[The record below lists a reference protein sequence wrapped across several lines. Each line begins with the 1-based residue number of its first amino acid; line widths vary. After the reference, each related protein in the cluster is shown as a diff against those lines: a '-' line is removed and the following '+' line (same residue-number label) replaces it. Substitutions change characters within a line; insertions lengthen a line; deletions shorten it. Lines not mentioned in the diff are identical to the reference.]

1 MMIDILLIAALLL
14 WGVIVCWA
22 IADAAKEEN
31 RVRTNHGRRL
41 RMERE
46 KIMESYRDHERR

>member
-1 MMIDILLIAALLL
+1 MMDILLVAVLLL

-31 RVRTNHGRRL
+31 RMRTSQGRRL

>member
-1 MMIDILLIAALLL
+1 MMDILLVAALLL

-31 RVRTNHGRRL
+31 RMRTSQGRRL

>member
-1 MMIDILLIAALLL
+1 MMDFLLVAALAL
-14 WGVIVCWA
+14 WALIVCWA

-31 RVRTNHGRRL
+31 RMRTTQGRRL

-46 KIMESYRDHERR
+46 KVMESYRDHERR